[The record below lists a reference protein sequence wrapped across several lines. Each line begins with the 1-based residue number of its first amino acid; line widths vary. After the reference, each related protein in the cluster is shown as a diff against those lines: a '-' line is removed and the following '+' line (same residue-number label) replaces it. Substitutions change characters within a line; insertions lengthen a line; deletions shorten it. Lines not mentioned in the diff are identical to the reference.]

1 MYSIISYQHVSLFFI
16 QIDNAT
22 SNVELKNI
30 IEVNSDV
37 LIDNG
42 ITTPLSSIN
51 LENKNSI
58 VRALSLQYIILKS
71 KGELDQLKDRL
82 ITLGVG
88 SALQLSPGLFESLF
102 TTTGQVELTPGKHT
116 LNISISVAM
125 FQFYTGSL

>member
-71 KGELDQLKDRL
+71 KGELDQLKDGL
-82 ITLGVG
+82 TLGVG

-102 TTTGQVELTPGKHT
+102 TTTGRVELTPGKHT

>member
-1 MYSIISYQHVSLFFI
+1 MYSIISYQQVSFFFI

-42 ITTPLSSIN
+42 ITTSLSSIKK
-51 LENKNSI
+51 KNS
-58 VRALSLQYIILKS
+58 VVKALSLQYIILKL
-71 KGELDQLKDRL
+71 KGELDQLKDGL

-88 SALQLSPGLFESLF
+88 SALQLSPSLFESLF
-102 TTTGQVELTPGKHT
+102 TTTGQVELTPGKNT
-116 LNISISVAM
+116 LNISISVAI
-125 FQFYTGSL
+125 FQLYTGSL